1 MVCGWPS
8 SAIAKSSLPK
18 SLIKS
23 LPCIAWTSRRTSDT
37 PVLKTTGGAVSCAPR
52 GARMKSIAMK
62 NVIIGTAGHNHHGQ
76 TALVRGLTRIDNHRL
91 KEGKERGV
99 FHRLG

>member
-37 PVLKTTGGAVSCAPR
+37 PVLKTTGGSVSCAPR

-62 NVIIGTAGHNHHGQ
+62 NVIIGTAGHNHHGKN
-76 TALVRGLTRIDNHRL
+76 ALGAALPRARHHHPQEE
-91 KEGKERGV
+91 KEMRDS
-99 FHRLG
+99 LL